1 MISFSREKIGKT
13 AQEIADHLMLVENVK
28 ALQQAQKE
36 MANAIAALDDRI
48 RKMEADMRAVKAE
61 AKFEAIKET
70 QQMLNSVQGAFHDK
84 LTHLTVR
91 IVQVER
97 LEDSKSPLIALSKLA
112 APPSR
117 DGEIPP
123 A

>member
-1 MISFSREKIGKT
+1 MISFSHEKIGKT
-13 AQEIADHLMLVENVK
+13 AREIADHLMLVENVK

-36 MANAIAALDDRI
+36 MANAIAALGDRI
-48 RKMEADMRAVKAE
+48 RKMETDMRAVKAE
-61 AKFEAIKET
+61 AKFEAIKEA

-84 LTHLTVR
+84 LTDLTVR

-97 LEDSKSPLIALSKLA
+97 LEHSRSPLIALSKLA
-112 APPSR
+112 APSG